1 MDMSD
6 LLNSLSKRLSMFA
19 NSLDEKA
26 KAVNNERKKENK
38 IEQEIIGDIRYKTKS
53 LSTPNDIVCFN
64 DKIVVGLNV
73 DFKNINIDIDDIL
86 PIYDNKGIQED
97 NNFLN
102 NKDFISKIKSLMSY
116 NPDTY
121 LFKITDRKSVV

>member
-73 DFKNINIDIDDIL
+73 EI
-86 PIYDNKGIQED
+86 GRASCRE
-97 NNFLN
+97 
-102 NKDFISKIKSLMSY
+102 
-116 NPDTY
+116 
-121 LFKITDRKSVV
+121 RV